1 MLKRFI
7 LLLLPL
13 ALLVVACGSDGGDD
27 PDTEPINAA
36 SNQATQDSLSTAI
49 AHQREQPTA
58 TALVVSANTDT
69 PVPPSATATLDAEP
83 DVTAVAQIFPTA
95 SDTPEDTPEDV
106 TEIPVAATQVA
117 AASPQDLMGN
127 HFWLVRPII
136 ATGNLVDY
144 GAAAY
149 RFGSTGGGR
158 YAIHHGIDMMN
169 PEGTTVVASAGGR
182 VLFAGH
188 DFNTKL
194 FGPRENFYG
203 NHVVIEH
210 AANLLDTGQP
220 FTFYTLYGH
229 MSQVYVATG
238 DVVRQNQEIGAVG
251 MTGVAIGPHLH
262 FEVRLG
268 DPEDYSN
275 VYNPDLWLQP
285 FQGNGVLAGRTTT
298 TSGDMLQEVEI
309 QVVSLNGNRTY
320 RTYTYVGDEV
330 KTDPFYREN
339 FVLPDLPVGEY
350 EVRVGYLGRV
360 AYRQPIT
367 IEALKTVYLSIQIN

>member
-1 MLKRFI
+1 MPGRLI
-7 LLLLPL
+7 LLLLL
-13 ALLVVACGSDGGDD
+13 CILLVAACGSDDGD
-27 PDTEPINAA
+27 DTEPINAA

-49 AHQREQPTA
+49 AHQREQPSA
-58 TALVVSANTDT
+58 TPLLVSASTDT
-69 PVPPSATATLDAEP
+69 PVPPSATATLDAELN
-83 DVTAVAQIFPTA
+83 VTAVAQIFPTA
-95 SDTPEDTPEDV
+95 SHTPEDNLEGT
-106 TEIPVAATQVA
+106 VAATQVA
-117 AASPQDLMGN
+117 AVSPQDLMGN

-169 PEGTTVVASAGGR
+169 PEGTIVIASAGGR

-188 DFNTKL
+188 DFTTKL

-210 AANLLDTGQP
+210 AVNLPDTGQP

-238 DVVRQNQEIGAVG
+238 DIVRQNQEIGAVG

-268 DPEDYSN
+268 DPEDYTN

-285 FQGNGVLAGRTTT
+285 FQGNGVLAGRATT

-367 IEALKTVYLSIQIN
+367 IEPLKTVYLSIQID